1 MSLHAAVLTFAGD
14 DEGARAMAEP
24 ELPGPEDWS
33 PMAWARSA
41 AANDDLLLEAAPE
54 PVPTFHSTDSGPGW
68 QPRSLKA
75 G

>member
-1 MSLHAAVLTFAGD
+1 
-14 DEGARAMAEP
+14 MAEP